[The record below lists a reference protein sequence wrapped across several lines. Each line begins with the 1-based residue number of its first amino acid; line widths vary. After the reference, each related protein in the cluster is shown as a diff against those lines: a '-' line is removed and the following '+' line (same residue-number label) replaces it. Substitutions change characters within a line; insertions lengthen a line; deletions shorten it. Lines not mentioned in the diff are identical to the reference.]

1 MLLMSGSWGLG
12 QPNYTSNFLDL
23 QARAMLH
30 GGLEVSARQ
39 LGIEAICV
47 DPPTPDGRCPG
58 DRSHVYFGPVPSVLR
73 MPVLAVTDR
82 FDGRL
87 TRPSMLLAVLTLVV
101 ATTRLLWAI
110 RRRPDDGG
118 DDPATSRIRRRDL
131 VVMALAPTAVVCGT
145 VVWFLSSQTVVYH
158 EVILWGIAL
167 SVLAYDSVI
176 RLAIDPSAR
185 LALSATAWSTLALL
199 TRASVGIGPPLALGL
214 LAAYSLVTSLRRR
227 RSDPP
232 PGFWLLVGGGAAFA
246 MAVYMAVNLAKF
258 GTLFSL
264 PLDRQVYS
272 VINPQRRAA
281 LADNGGSLFGLKFAP
296 TTLWQYLRPGAVRPT
311 GWFPYVD
318 YGTPAREFGGV
329 TFDTIGRSSSLV
341 TSSPWLILLAIVGA
355 FSLARQRGALLT
367 AIRFPLIGSAVG
379 ALTALSIAFVANR
392 YLGDL
397 IPPLVLLG
405 AVGVW
410 SVVDGCNRRRTS
422 VAVAT
427 VAALTLGAA
436 GVVNGGLGLV
446 EQRLYSPRTAS
457 VLADFVATQDAWPA
471 LTDPPVRRRTSFPS
485 TASTNDRPA
494 TRLVVG
500 SDGRCAALY
509 VSDGASWTLA
519 ELAAP
524 LHRRIVIKVDELS
537 RQATELLPGVT
548 IRRTGRNSTTVR
560 AGGFDAVAAP
570 ISGRAVVVDLLAD
583 PTRPTL
589 TVEVDGIPR
598 LAVDVEGPPVGD
610 PAIGTAR
617 TTATPTLDAQ
627 DGCGSG

>member
-1 MLLMSGSWGLG
+1 M
-12 QPNYTSNFLDL
+12 
-23 QARAMLH
+23 
-30 GGLEVSARQ
+30 
-39 LGIEAICV
+39 

-167 SVLAYDSVI
+167 ASSHPSRHPARHRAERSPRPVGDGLVDPRTAHEGVRRHRASPGTRAAGRILVRDLA
-176 RLAIDPSAR
+176 PSASQR
-185 LALSATAWSTLALL
+185 SST
-199 TRASVGIGPPLALGL
+199 GI
-214 LAAYSLVTSLRRR
+214 
-227 RSDPP
+227 
-232 PGFWLLVGGGAAFA
+232 WLLVGGGAAFA

-318 YGTPAREFGGV
+318 YGTPTSEFGGV

-355 FSLARQRGALLT
+355 FSLARQRGALL
-367 AIRFPLIGSAVG
+367 IRFPLIGSAVG
-379 ALTALSIAFVANR
+379 ALTALIAFVANR

-410 SVVDGCNRRRTS
+410 SVVDGCDRRRTS

-457 VLADFVATQDAWPA
+457 VC
-471 LTDPPVRRRTSFPS
+471 S
-485 TASTNDRPA
+485 
-494 TRLVVG
+494 
-500 SDGRCAALY
+500 
-509 VSDGASWTLA
+509 
-519 ELAAP
+519 
-524 LHRRIVIKVDELS
+524 
-537 RQATELLPGVT
+537 
-548 IRRTGRNSTTVR
+548 
-560 AGGFDAVAAP
+560 P
-570 ISGRAVVVDLLAD
+570 ISS
-583 PTRPTL
+583 
-589 TVEVDGIPR
+589 PR
-598 LAVDVEGPPVGD
+598 RMRGQP
-610 PAIGTAR
+610 
-617 TTATPTLDAQ
+617 
-627 DGCGSG
+627 